1 MCKILFN
8 NVSKKETKTW
18 KGSGFI
24 SEMNIDN
31 FPFKYA
37 LFTNNHILNKSSIE
51 LDSIIKFKDYEKD
64 MEIKEYIQMKN

>member
-1 MCKILFN
+1 MCKISFN
-8 NVSKKETKTW
+8 NLDKKETKTW

-64 MEIKEYIQMKN
+64 MEIKEFIQMKN